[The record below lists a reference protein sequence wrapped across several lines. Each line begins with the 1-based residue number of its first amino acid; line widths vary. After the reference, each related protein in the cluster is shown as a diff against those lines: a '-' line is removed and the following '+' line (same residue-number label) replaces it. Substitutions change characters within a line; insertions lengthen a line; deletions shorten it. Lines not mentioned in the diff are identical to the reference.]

1 MTEHGYELK
10 IGAKY
15 LIRSAEDEDT
25 IGVFSGYAIIGS
37 ESALVIRMDGGKG
50 SAGGTRYLHGR
61 KIRFLMV
68 SQITYMDLL
77 ETPAEDERS
86 KKRPEPFYG

>member
-37 ESALVIRMDGGKG
+37 ESALVIRMDGGK
-50 SAGGTRYLHGR
+50 
-61 KIRFLMV
+61 IRFFMV

-77 ETPAEDERS
+77 ETSAEDERS
-86 KKRPEPFYG
+86 KKRLEPFYG

>member
-37 ESALVIRMDGGKG
+37 ESALVIRMDGGK
-50 SAGGTRYLHGR
+50 
-61 KIRFLMV
+61 IRFFMV

-77 ETPAEDERS
+77 ETSAEDERS
-86 KKRPEPFYG
+86 QKRPEPFYG

>member
-1 MTEHGYELK
+1 MTEPGYELT

-15 LIRSAEDEDT
+15 LIRSAEEEDT

-37 ESALVIRMDGGKG
+37 ESALVIRMDGGK
-50 SAGGTRYLHGR
+50 
-61 KIRFLMV
+61 IRFFMV

-77 ETPAEDERS
+77 ESSAEEERS

>member
-37 ESALVIRMDGGKG
+37 ESALVIRMDGGK
-50 SAGGTRYLHGR
+50 
-61 KIRFLMV
+61 IRFFMV

-77 ETPAEDERS
+77 ETSAEDERS

>member
-37 ESALVIRMDGGKG
+37 ESALVIRMDGGK
-50 SAGGTRYLHGR
+50 
-61 KIRFLMV
+61 IRFCMV

-77 ETPAEDERS
+77 ETSAEDERS

>member
-37 ESALVIRMDGGKG
+37 ESALVIRMDGGK
-50 SAGGTRYLHGR
+50 
-61 KIRFLMV
+61 IRFFMV

-77 ETPAEDERS
+77 ETSAEDERS
-86 KKRPEPFYG
+86 KKRPEPFYR